1 MKYYQE
7 LTLLPSYDVPLPFI
21 WSKVYQQLHLG
32 FVEQQDDSGNVPYG
46 VSFPQYQH
54 DKKKIGLGEKIRV
67 FAKGEEEL
75 AKLGLKK
82 WLERFTDYVHITGIR
97 AVPEKITGY
106 STYRRMRQENGA
118 DSKARR
124 FLLRHKERHMNYDE
138 TVVMFSTEKKRVCS
152 FPYLKQ
158 KSLTNNNLFRI
169 YVEKVARS
177 EETYDG
183 FGTYG
188 VKPCFHR
195 TRVLTQNKKTILKSP
210 E

>member
-7 LTLLPSYDVPLPFI
+7 LTLLPSYDVPLSFI

-46 VSFPQYQH
+46 ISFPQYQY

-67 FAKGEEEL
+67 FANSEEEL
-75 AKLGLKK
+75 VKLGLKK

-97 AVPEKITGY
+97 AVPEKVVGY
-106 STYRRMRQENGA
+106 AIYQRVRQENSV

-124 FLLRHKERHMNYDE
+124 FLLRHKERNMNYDE

-158 KSLTNNNLFRI
+158 KSLTNNNLFRL
-169 YVEKVARS
+169 YVEKVACPKER
-177 EETYDG
+177 YNG

-188 VKPCFHR
+188 
-195 TRVLTQNKKTILKSP
+195 LSP
-210 E
+210 ISTVPEF

>member
-7 LTLLPSYDVPLPFI
+7 LTLLPSYDVPLSFI

-67 FAKGEEEL
+67 FASSEEEL
-75 AKLGLKK
+75 VKLGLKK
-82 WLERFTDYVHITGIR
+82 WLDRLMDYVHITGIR
-97 AVPEKITGY
+97 AVPEKITSY

-124 FLLRHKERHMNYDE
+124 FLMRHKDGDMEYDQ
-138 TVVMFSTEKKRVCS
+138 TVAMFSMKNRPFCD
-152 FPYLKQ
+152 FPYVKQ
-158 KSLTNNNLFRI
+158 KSLTNNNQFRLYI
-169 YVEKVARS
+169 EKISCGENVC
-177 EETYDG
+177 EG

-188 VKPCFHR
+188 
-195 TRVLTQNKKTILKSP
+195 LSP
-210 E
+210 VSTVPEF